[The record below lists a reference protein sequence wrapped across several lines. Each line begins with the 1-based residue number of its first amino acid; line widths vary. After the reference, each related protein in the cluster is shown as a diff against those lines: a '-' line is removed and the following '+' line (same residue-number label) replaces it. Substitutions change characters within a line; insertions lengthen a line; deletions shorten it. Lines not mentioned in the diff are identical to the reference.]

1 MLKLDLLEDQFDRQK
16 KIVWWDQERLL
27 NSKVL
32 LVGAGALGNEIA
44 KNLSLV
50 GVGQIT
56 IVDNDIVD
64 LTNISRCVFF
74 NEDDIGKYKAE
85 LLSTRIKSL
94 RDIKSDYFIGKIQ
107 ELGIGIYENFDI
119 VIGAL
124 DNREARSWVNEYS
137 RMFSKPWVDGA
148 IEGLNG
154 LVRTFGID
162 GVCYECTLSEEDLK
176 LLSVRKSCALLSE
189 EEISIGKVP
198 TTATSASIISG
209 FQTQETLIYLSRKKI
224 ELMPLNSQQMTFFG
238 ETMTFLKTKLKEKKD
253 CYVDHESITFKKIN
267 VDYNQKI
274 KNLIKKHNINPSSR
288 LYREI
293 VRNCVCVE
301 CDNNKLVNK
310 YISSLKQKDV
320 LCKDC
325 NNEMQLET
333 ENNIDKLGDY
343 SLNEINFPDNELIIS
358 EEKYIL
364 LIKEIK

>member
-1 MLKLDLLEDQFDRQK
+1 VHKLDLLEDQFDRQK
-16 KIVWWDQERLL
+16 KIVWWEQERLL

-44 KNLSLV
+44 KNLTLV

-56 IVDNDIVD
+56 IVDNDLVD

-74 NEDDIGKYKAE
+74 NEDDIGKNKAE
-85 LLSTRIKSL
+85 LLSKKIKSL
-94 RDIKSDYFIGKIQ
+94 RNINSDYFIGKIQ
-107 ELGIGIYENFDI
+107 ELGIGVFENFDI

-137 RMFSKPWVDGA
+137 RMFGKPWVDGA

-154 LVRTFGID
+154 LVRSFGID

-176 LLSVRKSCALLSE
+176 LLSIRKSCALLSE
-189 EEISIGKVP
+189 EEITIGKVP

-209 FQTQETLIYLSRKKI
+209 FQTQEALIYLSRKKVD
-224 ELMPLNSQQMTFFG
+224 LMPLISQQMTFFG
-238 ETMTFLKTKLKEKKD
+238 ESMSFLKSKLKEKKD
-253 CYVDHESITFKKIN
+253 CYIDHECIKFEKIN
-267 VDYNQKI
+267 VDFNQKI
-274 KNLIKKHNINPSSR
+274 EELINKYNISPSSR

-293 VRNCVCVE
+293 VSNCLCAQ
-301 CDNNKLVNK
+301 CDNKKVINK

-320 LCKDC
+320 LCADC
-325 NNEMQLET
+325 NSEMQLET
-333 ENNIDKLGDY
+333 EKNIKEFINY
-343 SLNEINFPDNELIIS
+343 SLNELNFPDNELIIS

-364 LIKEIK
+364 LTKEI